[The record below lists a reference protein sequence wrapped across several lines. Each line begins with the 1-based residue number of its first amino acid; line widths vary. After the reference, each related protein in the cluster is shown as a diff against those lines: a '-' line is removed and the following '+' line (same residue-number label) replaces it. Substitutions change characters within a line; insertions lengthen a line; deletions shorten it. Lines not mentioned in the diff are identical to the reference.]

1 MNIFKKYSKLIDDS
15 IKNSQYKQEKD
26 NIEFKPVILSIL
38 PFLFI
43 NYFIFYFLFDYQ
55 KHIFILL
62 LSIVSGRIYFNYKL
76 KKNKFFWSNKFI
88 RWMSYTVIF
97 FLFFIILSG
106 IIDEI
111 FK

>member
-62 LSIVSGRIYFNYKL
+62 
-76 KKNKFFWSNKFI
+76 KNRLINSNKFKI
-88 RWMSYTVIF
+88 NFIF
-97 FLFFIILSG
+97 YSFC
-106 IIDEI
+106 I
-111 FK
+111 FQ

>member
-43 NYFIFYFLFDYQ
+43 NYFIFYLIIKSIFLYCYY
-55 KHIFILL
+55 LL
-62 LSIVSGRIYFNYKL
+62 FQEE
-76 KKNKFFWSNKFI
+76 
-88 RWMSYTVIF
+88 YT
-97 FLFFIILSG
+97 LIIN
-106 IIDEI
+106 
-111 FK
+111 